1 MVYKGYNKTY
11 NFSVFGDEIRN
22 NNINVHTA
30 NDEQNTLTMYIIPKM
45 ARGEE
50 GVGGWGV
57 GQLDTPSGFLKTV
70 SYKERVKPCFF
81 RYF

>member
-50 GVGGWGV
+50 GVGGV
-57 GQLDTPSGFLKTV
+57 GSGSTWHPFW
-70 SYKERVKPCFF
+70 FF
-81 RYF
+81 ENSIL

>member
-30 NDEQNTLTMYIIPKM
+30 NDE
-45 ARGEE
+45 
-50 GVGGWGV
+50 
-57 GQLDTPSGFLKTV
+57 
-70 SYKERVKPCFF
+70 
-81 RYF
+81 